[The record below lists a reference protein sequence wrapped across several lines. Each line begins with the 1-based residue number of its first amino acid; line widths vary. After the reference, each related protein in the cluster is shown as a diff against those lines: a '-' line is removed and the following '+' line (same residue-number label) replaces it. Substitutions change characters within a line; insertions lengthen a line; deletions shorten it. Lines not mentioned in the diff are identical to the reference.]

1 MSKYQTFED
10 LQALG
15 SEKIHEKT
23 HISRDKL
30 ELLLAKSYDKIGR
43 VQFMGFLSILE
54 REYDI
59 NLNDTREEYDMYR
72 DKHADLI
79 IPKKSVILQAPSN
92 AKQKWVVAAAAA
104 IAILLGG
111 GYVLQ
116 SFLSNEPSE
125 DVMKLSSLAV
135 EAIIEPAEANVS
147 AETNVTSETNQTV
160 TGTELNTTNPAL
172 AGAQPL
178 NSTTILPKYKVW
190 VGMIDMSTGTK
201 TQKITGEPIVVDT
214 SKNWLIVLGHGM
226 VEIDSKS
233 GRQLLKEKNTV
244 HLSIENGSIKQI
256 SQSEFLERN
265 GGKNW

>member
-190 VGMIDMSTGTK
+190 VGIIDMSTGAK

-226 VEIDSKS
+226 VEINSKS
-233 GRQLLKEKNTV
+233 GQQLLKEKNTV
-244 HLSIENGSIKQI
+244 HLSIENGSIRQI

>member
-54 REYDI
+54 REFDI
-59 NLNDTREEYDMYR
+59 DLNDTREEYDMYR
-72 DKHADLI
+72 DKHADLL

-92 AKQKWVVAAAAA
+92 AKQKWVAAAVAA

-116 SFLSNEPSE
+116 SFLSNEPRE
-125 DVMKLSSLAV
+125 GVMKLSSLAV
-135 EAIIEPAEANVS
+135 EAIKEPAEANVS
-147 AETNVTSETNQTV
+147 AETNATSDANQSV
-160 TGTELNTTNPAL
+160 VGSELNATKPMAE
-172 AGAQPL
+172 GAQPL
-178 NSTTILPKYKVW
+178 NSATILPKYKVW
-190 VGMIDMSTGTK
+190 VGMIDMTAGTK
-201 TQKITGEPIVVDT
+201 TQKITGEPIMIDT
-214 SKNWLIVLGHGM
+214 SKNWLVVLGHGM
-226 VEIDSKS
+226 VEINSKS
-233 GRQLLKEKNTV
+233 GQQLLKEKNTV
-244 HLSIENGSIKQI
+244 HLSIENGSIRQI